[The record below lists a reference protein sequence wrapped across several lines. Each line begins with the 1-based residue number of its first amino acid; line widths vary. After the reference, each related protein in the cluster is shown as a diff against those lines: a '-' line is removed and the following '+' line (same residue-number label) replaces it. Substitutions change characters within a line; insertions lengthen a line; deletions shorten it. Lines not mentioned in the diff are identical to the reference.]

1 MSTFN
6 VASDQRLCEFLDS
19 AALWDRLDGM
29 ARRVLGVSAA
39 EFVDGLKTDRFRG
52 SAIAGDLAVLA
63 PFARRPR

>member
-1 MSTFN
+1 
-6 VASDQRLCEFLDS
+6 
-19 AALWDRLDGM
+19 M